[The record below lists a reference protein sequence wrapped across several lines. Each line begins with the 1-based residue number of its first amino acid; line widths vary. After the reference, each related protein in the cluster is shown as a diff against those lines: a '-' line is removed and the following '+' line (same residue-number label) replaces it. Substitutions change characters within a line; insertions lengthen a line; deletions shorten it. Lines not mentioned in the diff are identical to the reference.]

1 MAELPTLALQLSFDD
16 ADPVYLD
23 RQTRQL
29 QADLT
34 ALGIPADRV
43 RGEAPDGA
51 RGAAEM
57 AGLLQ
62 VVVAIAPTV
71 TGRLFDLLKEW
82 LGTRKSSG
90 AKMMLKWGDQQV
102 DVSTLTPERIATL
115 IETLRGDPTPPQ

>member
-1 MAELPTLALQLSFDD
+1 MAEPPTLELQLSFDHD
-16 ADPVYLD
+16 DPVYLD

-29 QADLT
+29 QNDLT
-34 ALGIPADRV
+34 AIGVPADRV
-43 RGEAPDGA
+43 RGEAPEGA

-57 AGLLQ
+57 SGLLQ
-62 VVVAIAPTV
+62 IGLVIAPVV
-71 TGRLFDLLKEW
+71 TNRLFDLLKDW
-82 LGTRKSSG
+82 LGPRKASG